1 VDRVVIQGRL
11 VAGRISAK
19 TADNKQ
25 DHPQD
30 KKHGPENRG
39 APENNH
45 VSEYPAKLQVSTVLA
60 NKGTRNAA
68 MGYNTNMVYFPL
80 LHELLLRD
88 AEGERN
94 VAAAYESRA
103 MSAGEWEALKAEY
116 AIPHNRGLVCIVEF
130 DTEAEAVT
138 GAFTEGLNRGAPC
151 FFASL
156 GSRSCFFLPGAVKR
170 EEAEQRFARFRDSVP
185 EGSPETLPLRSCVFA
200 AGDNKPGTLIEFSF
214 AEALGRLNVRL
225 PRQERR
231 LRDRLRIKELRRRIG
246 VAGADEMRRLFKL
259 LCYGIFTDST
269 FMLAKMRIVTVLTL
283 LWDDLTGFWGGGK
296 GETFRTYL
304 AEGGIADVRETLGW
318 KILHLKTIAELEPW
332 AKKNFELLL
341 TVAADSRASHFPP
354 PVLKAMD
361 YIQEHYKEALSRND
375 AADAARISPAH
386 LSRLFSKYLNT
397 TFNEYL
403 TDLRIEKAGALLR
416 ETSLSVKEISF
427 AVGFKDPDYFGKV
440 FKKTKGISFKDAR
453 TM

>member
-1 VDRVVIQGRL
+1 
-11 VAGRISAK
+11 
-19 TADNKQ
+19 
-25 DHPQD
+25 
-30 KKHGPENRG
+30 
-39 APENNH
+39 
-45 VSEYPAKLQVSTVLA
+45 
-60 NKGTRNAA
+60 
-68 MGYNTNMVYFPL
+68 MGYNTNMGYFPL

-103 MSAGEWEALKAEY
+103 MSAGAWEVLKAEY
-116 AIPHNRGLVCIVEF
+116 AIPCNRGLVCIVEF
-130 DTEAEAVT
+130 DADAEAVT
-138 GAFTEGLNRGAPC
+138 GAFAEGFDHNAPC

-156 GSRSCFFLPGAVKR
+156 GSRGCFFLPGAVKR
-170 EEAEQRFARFRDSVP
+170 EVAEQCLAQIRDSVP
-185 EGSPETLPLRSCVFA
+185 EGSPEALPIRSCVFA

-214 AEALGRLNVRL
+214 AEALDRLNMQL

-246 VAGADEMRRLFKL
+246 IAGADEMRRLFKL
-259 LCYGIFTDST
+259 LCHGIFTDST

-283 LWDDLTGFWGGGK
+283 IWDDLTGFWGGGK
-296 GETFRTYL
+296 GERSRTYL

-318 KILHLKTIAELEPW
+318 KILNLKTIADLESW
-332 AKKNFELLL
+332 AKKNFDLLL
-341 TVAADSRASHFPP
+341 TVAADSRTSHFPP

-361 YIQEHYKEALSRND
+361 YIQEHYKENLCRND
-375 AADAARISPAH
+375 AAAAARISPVH

-397 TFNEYL
+397 TFSEYL

-416 ETSLSVKEISF
+416 ETSLSVKEIAF
-427 AVGFKDPDYFGKV
+427 AVGFKDPDYFVKV
-440 FKKTKGISFKDAR
+440 FKKTKGISLKDAR

>member
-1 VDRVVIQGRL
+1 
-11 VAGRISAK
+11 
-19 TADNKQ
+19 
-25 DHPQD
+25 
-30 KKHGPENRG
+30 
-39 APENNH
+39 
-45 VSEYPAKLQVSTVLA
+45 
-60 NKGTRNAA
+60 
-68 MGYNTNMVYFPL
+68 MGYFPL

-88 AEGERN
+88 AEGEWGE
-94 VAAAYESRA
+94 ATAYESRA

-138 GAFTEGLNRGAPC
+138 GAFAEGLVCGAPC

-156 GSRSCFFLPGAVKR
+156 GSRGCFFLAGAVTR
-170 EEAEQRFARFRDSVP
+170 ETVEQRFARLRGSVP
-185 EGSPETLPLRSCVFA
+185 EGSPEALPLRSCVFA
-200 AGDNKPGTLIEFSF
+200 ASDNKSGTLIEFSF
-214 AEALGRLNVRL
+214 AEALDRLNVQL

-231 LRDRLRIKELRRRIG
+231 LQDRLRIKELRRRIG
-246 VAGADEMRRLFKL
+246 VAGADEMQQLFKL
-259 LCYGIFTDST
+259 LCHGIFTDST

-283 LWDDLTGFWGGGK
+283 IWDDLTGFWGGRK

-341 TVAADSRASHFPP
+341 TVAADNRTSHFPP
-354 PVLKAMD
+354 SVLKAMD
-361 YIQEHYKEALSRND
+361 YIQEHYKKVLYRND
-375 AADAARISPAH
+375 VADAARISPVH

-403 TDLRIEKAGALLR
+403 TDLRIEKAGTLLR
-416 ETSLSVKEISF
+416 ETSLSVKEIAF
-427 AVGFKDPDYFGKV
+427 AVGFKDPDYFSKV
-440 FKKTKGISFKDAR
+440 FKKIKGISLKDSR
-453 TM
+453 IM